1 MQTIYSDASTDTIC
15 AYLKDSPIKAFT
27 RKNEEVALTVQN
39 EGFIIVPAGHRVR
52 VPTGLTVDADDKGF
66 IMQTAGITFTNGLQ
80 FTDSLIE
87 IVAGDLYIDVMNISE
102 ISVAISHGDKLG
114 KVVLL

>member
-1 MQTIYSDASTDTIC
+1 MQTIYSDASTDPIC

-52 VPTGLTVDADDKGF
+52 IPTGLTVDADDKGF
-66 IMQTAGITFTNGLQ
+66 IMQTAGVTFTNGLQ
-80 FTDSLIE
+80 FTDCLIE
-87 IVAGDLYIDVMNISE
+87 VVAGDLYIDVMNISE
-102 ISVAISHGDKLG
+102 ISVAISHGYKLG

>member
-1 MQTIYSDASTDTIC
+1 MQTIYSDASTDPIC
-15 AYLKDSPIKAFT
+15 AYLKDSPIKTFT

-66 IMQTAGITFTNGLQ
+66 IMQTAGATFSKGLQ
-80 FTDSLIE
+80 FTDPLVQLIE
-87 IVAGDLYIDVMNISE
+87 GELHIDVMNISE
-102 ISVAISHGDKLG
+102 VSVAIVHGDTLG
-114 KVVLL
+114 KVVSL